1 VTTLWDTTGS
11 DVVRA
16 LEAERRSAGAL
27 AFGLALTLVVVT
39 DQDSVAEAEAAA
51 KAAASA
57 HPCRIL
63 LVIRRHLEA
72 PDPRLDAEVLI
83 GGRLGPGEA
92 VVMRMF
98 GRLGLHAESVVLPL
112 LAPDAPVV
120 TWWHGAMPD
129 KIAYDP
135 LGVFADRR
143 VTESMHSA
151 DPMAALHQRA
161 LDYAPGDTDLSWART
176 TSWRALVAAAF
187 DSMSATPKS
196 AVVTGEENPPTAL
209 LVGWL
214 RSKLGIDVHL
224 NVSGRDIQ
232 EVAFEL
238 SDNGSVSQLAITR
251 RDDRSAVIKRADQAD
266 RVMPLPPRD
275 LGDLLAEDVRRLDAD
290 EVFAEA
296 LSSWTGVKNLSR
308 RSPKREHIWH
318 DPMNGA
324 SPADESVVA
333 QADEKARRAPAKKAA
348 KSAAKAATKSA
359 AKAAAKAAAKSTTK
373 SAKATGK
380 KASTSSA
387 AAAKSPQKTAVK
399 SAGKAAAKAS
409 GRKPAKK

>member
-1 VTTLWDTTGS
+1 MTTLWDTTGS

-39 DQDSVAEAEAAA
+39 DQDSIAQAEAAA

-63 LVIRRHLEA
+63 LVIRRHLDA
-72 PDPRLDAEVLI
+72 PEPRLDAEVLI

-120 TWWHGAMPD
+120 TWWHGAMPE

-143 VTESMHSA
+143 VTESMHSN

-161 LDYAPGDTDLSWART
+161 VDYAPGDTDLSWART
-176 TSWRALVAAAF
+176 TTWRALVAAAF
-187 DSMSATPKS
+187 DSLSATPRS
-196 AVVTGEENPPTAL
+196 AIVTGAETPSTAL

-224 NVSGRDIQ
+224 STSGRDIQ
-232 EVAFEL
+232 EVSFEL
-238 SDNGSVSQLAITR
+238 AENGAVSELTIKR
-251 RDDRSAVIKRADQAD
+251 RDERSAVITRSDQAD
-266 RVMPLPPRD
+266 RVMPLAPRD

-296 LSSWTGVKNLSR
+296 LSAWTGVKDLSR
-308 RSPKREHIWH
+308 RAPKREHIWH
-318 DPMNGA
+318 DPMHGA
-324 SPADESVVA
+324 TSADAAELT
-333 QADEKARRAPAKKAA
+333 QADEQARPATTTAKK
-348 KSAAKAATKSA
+348 
-359 AKAAAKAAAKSTTK
+359 
-373 SAKATGK
+373 
-380 KASTSSA
+380 
-387 AAAKSPQKTAVK
+387 
-399 SAGKAAAKAS
+399 
-409 GRKPAKK
+409 

>member
-39 DQDSVAEAEAAA
+39 DQDSVSEAEAAA
-51 KAAASA
+51 KAAAAA

-72 PDPRLDAEVLI
+72 PEPRLDAEVLI

-129 KIAYDP
+129 KIAFDP

-143 VTESMHSA
+143 VTETMYSN

-161 LDYAPGDTDLSWART
+161 ADYAPGDTDLSWART
-176 TSWRALVAAAF
+176 TSWRALVAASF
-187 DSMSATPKS
+187 DSMASTPKS
-196 AVVTGEENPPTAL
+196 AVVTGAEAPPTAL

-224 NVSGRDIQ
+224 NASGRDIQ

-238 SDNGSVSQLAITR
+238 SENGSASQLSIKR
-251 RDDRSAVIKRADQAD
+251 RDERSAVIRRADQAD

-296 LSSWTGVKNLSR
+296 LSAWTGVKNLSR
-308 RSPKREHIWH
+308 RSSRREHIWH
-318 DPMNGA
+318 DPMNG
-324 SPADESVVA
+324 STPADAAEVEQS
-333 QADEKARRAPAKKAA
+333 DEKARRAPAKKAA
-348 KSAAKAATKSA
+348 KATKAAAKAPAKSAAKAGTKAATKST
-359 AKAAAKAAAKSTTK
+359 AKAAAKAT
-373 SAKATGK
+373 
-380 KASTSSA
+380 
-387 AAAKSPQKTAVK
+387 
-399 SAGKAAAKAS
+399 KAS

>member
-1 VTTLWDTTGS
+1 MTTLWDTTGS

-39 DQDSVAEAEAAA
+39 DQEGVSEAEAAA

-92 VVMRMF
+92 VIMRMF

-129 KIAYDP
+129 KIAHDP
-135 LGVFADRR
+135 LGVLADRR
-143 VTESMHSA
+143 VTESMRGN
-151 DPMAALHQRA
+151 DPMAALQQRA
-161 LDYAPGDTDLSWART
+161 ADYAPGDTDLSWART
-176 TSWRALVAAAF
+176 TTWRALVAAAF

-196 AVVTGEENPPTAL
+196 ATVTGAESPPTAL

-238 SDNGSVSQLAITR
+238 SEDGSSSQLSIKR
-251 RDDRSAVIKRADQAD
+251 RDERSAVIKRADQAD
-266 RVMPLPPRD
+266 RVMPLTPRD

-318 DPMNGA
+318 DPMSGT
-324 SPADESVVA
+324 SSADAAEIA
-333 QADEKARRAPAKKAA
+333 EADEKTRPAPAKKAA
-348 KSAAKAATKSA
+348 KAAATSA
-359 AKAAAKAAAKSTTK
+359 
-373 SAKATGK
+373 
-380 KASTSSA
+380 
-387 AAAKSPQKTAVK
+387 
-399 SAGKAAAKAS
+399 

>member
-39 DQDSVAEAEAAA
+39 DQTSVAEAEAAA

-72 PDPRLDAEVLI
+72 PEPRLDAEVLI

-98 GRLGLHAESVVLPL
+98 GRLALHAESVVLPL

-120 TWWHGAMPD
+120 TWWHSAMPD
-129 KIAYDP
+129 KIAHDP

-143 VTESMHSA
+143 VTESLRGV

-161 LDYAPGDTDLSWART
+161 VDYAPGDTDLSWART
-176 TSWRALVAAAF
+176 TSWRALIAAAF
-187 DSMSATPKS
+187 DSMSTTAKS
-196 AVVTGEENPPTAL
+196 AVVTGGESPPTAL
-209 LVGWL
+209 IVGWL
-214 RSKLGIDVHL
+214 RSKLGIPVEL
-224 NVSGRDIQ
+224 KKSGREIR
-232 EVAFEL
+232 EVRFEL
-238 SDNGSVSQLAITR
+238 AGEGGGSSELVIKR
-251 RDDRSAVIKRADQAD
+251 RDERSAVITRADQAD
-266 RVMPLPPRD
+266 RVMPVAPRD

-290 EVFAEA
+290 EVYGEA
-296 LSSWTGVKNLSR
+296 LSAWTGVTGLSA
-308 RSPKREHIWH
+308 RSAKREHIWN
-318 DPMNGA
+318 DPMSADA
-324 SPADESVVA
+324 SPAAGSPPIDEGPAVHATAKPATRSGGGHGRGA
-333 QADEKARRAPAKKAA
+333 GGKDAGSPEPAAKK
-348 KSAAKAATKSA
+348 
-359 AKAAAKAAAKSTTK
+359 
-373 SAKATGK
+373 
-380 KASTSSA
+380 
-387 AAAKSPQKTAVK
+387 
-399 SAGKAAAKAS
+399 
-409 GRKPAKK
+409 

>member
-39 DQDSVAEAEAAA
+39 DQESVAQAEAAA

-72 PDPRLDAEVLI
+72 PEPRLDAEVLI

-98 GRLGLHAESVVLPL
+98 GRLALHAESVVLPL

-135 LGVFADRR
+135 LGVFAHRR
-143 VTESMHSA
+143 VTESMHSN

-161 LDYAPGDTDLSWART
+161 VDYAPGDTDLSWART
-176 TSWRALVAAAF
+176 TNWRALVAAAF
-187 DSMSATPKS
+187 DSLSGNPKS
-196 AVVTGEENPPTAL
+196 AMVTGAETPPTAL

-224 NVSGRDIQ
+224 TTTPGRDIQ
-232 EVAFEL
+232 EVSFEL
-238 SDNGSVSQLAITR
+238 TENGAPAQLSIKR
-251 RDDRSAVIKRADQAD
+251 RDERSAVITRSDQAD
-266 RVMPLPPRD
+266 RVMPLAPRD

-296 LSSWTGVKNLSR
+296 LSAWTGVKHLGG
-308 RSPKREHIWH
+308 RSSKREHIWH
-318 DPMNGA
+318 DPTNGKTK
-324 SPADESVVA
+324 ADTAELA
-333 QADEKARRAPAKKAA
+333 QGDEKVPRAPA
-348 KSAAKAATKSA
+348 KSAAKAAEA
-359 AKAAAKAAAKSTTK
+359 STTK
-373 SAKATGK
+373 T
-380 KASTSSA
+380 
-387 AAAKSPQKTAVK
+387 
-399 SAGKAAAKAS
+399 S
-409 GRKPAKK
+409 GRKRSSTGGSGAAANK

>member
-1 VTTLWDTTGS
+1 MTTLWDTTGT

-39 DQDSVAEAEAAA
+39 DQESVAEAEAAA

-72 PDPRLDAEVLI
+72 PEPRLDAEVLI

-98 GRLGLHAESVVLPL
+98 GRLALHAESVVLPL

-161 LDYAPGDTDLSWART
+161 VDYAPGDTDLSWART

-187 DSMSATPKS
+187 DSLSATPKS
-196 AVVTGEENPPTAL
+196 ATVTGSETPPTAL

-214 RSKLGIDVHL
+214 RSKLGIDVHHKKA
-224 NVSGRDIQ
+224 GRDIQ
-232 EVAFEL
+232 EVKFEL
-238 SDNGSVSQLAITR
+238 SVTAT
-251 RDDRSAVIKRADQAD
+251 
-266 RVMPLPPRD
+266 P
-275 LGDLLAEDVRRLDAD
+275 
-290 EVFAEA
+290 
-296 LSSWTGVKNLSR
+296 R
-308 RSPKREHIWH
+308 RS
-318 DPMNGA
+318 
-324 SPADESVVA
+324 
-333 QADEKARRAPAKKAA
+333 
-348 KSAAKAATKSA
+348 
-359 AKAAAKAAAKSTTK
+359 
-373 SAKATGK
+373 
-380 KASTSSA
+380 
-387 AAAKSPQKTAVK
+387 
-399 SAGKAAAKAS
+399 
-409 GRKPAKK
+409 

>member
-1 VTTLWDTTGS
+1 MTTLWDTTGS

-39 DQDSVAEAEAAA
+39 DQESVAQAEAAA

-98 GRLGLHAESVVLPL
+98 GRLALHAESVVLPL

-143 VTESMHSA
+143 VTESMHSNE
-151 DPMAALHQRA
+151 PMAALQQRA
-161 LDYAPGDTDLSWART
+161 VDYAPGDTDLSWART

-187 DSMSATPKS
+187 DSLSGTPKS
-196 AVVTGEENPPTAL
+196 AMVKGAETPPTAL

-224 NVSGRDIQ
+224 TTTSGREIQ
-232 EVAFEL
+232 EVSFDLTENGAPAKL
-238 SDNGSVSQLAITR
+238 SIKR
-251 RDDRSAVIKRADQAD
+251 RDERSAVITRSDQAD
-266 RVMPLPPRD
+266 RIMPLAPRD

-296 LSSWTGVKNLSR
+296 LSAWTGVKNLSR
-308 RSPKREHIWH
+308 RSPKRSHIWH
-318 DPMNGA
+318 DPMTGETK
-324 SPADESVVA
+324 ADVA
-333 QADEKARRAPAKKAA
+333 EIAEADEKARRAAA
-348 KSAAKAATKSA
+348 KSTAKATKAAPAKAATKSA
-359 AKAAAKAAAKSTTK
+359 AKSAAKTATKPATKAPESKRSTPAGGSGAAKK
-373 SAKATGK
+373 
-380 KASTSSA
+380 
-387 AAAKSPQKTAVK
+387 
-399 SAGKAAAKAS
+399 
-409 GRKPAKK
+409 

>member
-39 DQDSVAEAEAAA
+39 DQASVAEAEAAA
-51 KAAASA
+51 KAAGSA

-72 PDPRLDAEVLI
+72 PEPRLDAEVLI

-98 GRLGLHAESVVLPL
+98 GRLALHAESVVLPL

-120 TWWHGAMPD
+120 TWWHSAMPD

-143 VTESMHSA
+143 VTESLRGV

-161 LDYAPGDTDLSWART
+161 VDYAPGDTDLSWART
-176 TSWRALVAAAF
+176 TSWRALIAAAF
-187 DSMSATPKS
+187 DSMSATAKS
-196 AVVTGEENPPTAL
+196 AVVTGGESPPIAL
-209 LVGWL
+209 IIGWL
-214 RSKLGIDVHL
+214 RSKLGIPVEL
-224 NVSGRDIQ
+224 RKSGRELR
-232 EVAFEL
+232 EVRFEL
-238 SDNGSVSQLAITR
+238 AGDGNGSSELVIER
-251 RDDRSAVIKRADQAD
+251 RDERSAIITRADQAD
-266 RVMPLPPRD
+266 RVMPVAPRD

-290 EVFAEA
+290 EVYGEA
-296 LSSWTGVKNLSR
+296 LSAWTGITGLSA
-308 RSPKREHIWH
+308 RSSKRDHIWH
-318 DPMNGA
+318 DPMSA
-324 SPADESVVA
+324 DTSPATSSPPIAEAPTV
-333 QADEKARRAPAKKAA
+333 QAAGRPSTRSGRGRGGGGKDAGSPEPAA
-348 KSAAKAATKSA
+348 K
-359 AKAAAKAAAKSTTK
+359 
-373 SAKATGK
+373 
-380 KASTSSA
+380 
-387 AAAKSPQKTAVK
+387 Q
-399 SAGKAAAKAS
+399 
-409 GRKPAKK
+409 

>member
-51 KAAASA
+51 KAAAAA

-72 PDPRLDAEVLI
+72 PEPRLDAEVLI

-129 KIAYDP
+129 KIAFDP

-143 VTESMHSA
+143 VTESMYSN

-161 LDYAPGDTDLSWART
+161 VDYAPGDTDLSWART
-176 TSWRALVAAAF
+176 TSWRALIAAAF
-187 DSMSATPKS
+187 DSLSSTPKS
-196 AVVTGEENPPTAL
+196 AMVTGAETPPTAL

-232 EVAFEL
+232 EVSFEL
-238 SDNGSVSQLAITR
+238 SDAGTATQLSIKR
-251 RDDRSAVIKRADQAD
+251 RDERSAVIKRADQAD

-296 LSSWTGVKNLSR
+296 LSAWTGVKNLSR

-318 DPMNGA
+318 DPTDGRTRA
-324 SPADESVVA
+324 DADEIA
-333 QADEKARRAPAKKAA
+333 QSNQKVRRSPAKKAA
-348 KSAAKAATKSA
+348 KATKAVAEAPAKAATASA
-359 AKAAAKAAAKSTTK
+359 KKAAPAATKAPAKTG
-373 SAKATGK
+373 AKAT
-380 KASTSSA
+380 
-387 AAAKSPQKTAVK
+387 
-399 SAGKAAAKAS
+399 KAS